1 MWHIYQFR
9 LFTLFVRT
17 SLKVVSEQLGFFQWE
32 GGLRFYMCKTT
43 LMFCLFL
50 CCWCAQN
57 TESIQIQNQ
66 TYIVWKLF
74 NRLLLID
81 DVHVSSWCLGGP
93 LEVKL
98 SRALPL
104 ESYLVQCLLST
115 FTFYIVVFC
124 SFTFWLAVVFFNLV
138 FCSKISV
145 FWQKIAVF
153 SGFFP

>member
-17 SLKVVSEQLGFFQWE
+17 SLKVVSEQLGLFLWE
-32 GGLRFYMCKTT
+32 GGWGLRFYNCVKPT
-43 LMFCLFL
+43 
-50 CCWCAQN
+50 WCFVCFSVFDVLKMPN
-57 TESIQIQNQ
+57 LYKFKIKLIN
-66 TYIVWKLF
+66 WKVF

-115 FTFYIVVFC
+115 FTFHIVVSC
-124 SFTFWLAVVFFNLV
+124 TFTFWLDVVFFNLV
-138 FCSKISV
+138 FCLITLFNQS
-145 FWQKIAVF
+145 F
-153 SGFFP
+153 